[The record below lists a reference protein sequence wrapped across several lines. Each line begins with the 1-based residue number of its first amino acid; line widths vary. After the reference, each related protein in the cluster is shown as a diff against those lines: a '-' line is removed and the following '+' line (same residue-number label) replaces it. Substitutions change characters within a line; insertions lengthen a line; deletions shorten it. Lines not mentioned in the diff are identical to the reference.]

1 VSRSI
6 NLSSRTK
13 TIALI
18 AIFAALFAIL
28 RRMDAIPM
36 IGVPGARFSLSDILP
51 AIYGVILG
59 PFTGGISVIIGTFL
73 GIAMGKPV
81 IFLFLDFL
89 PAFVNTVAIGL
100 LVRRKWWPAVLLY
113 IALLVVFLVN
123 PLTSLFIDIGG
134 IAIPFVWLHVVALVV
149 LLSPLARKA
158 PQWMESVGQIRPVE
172 KVDPTKQTNR
182 LRKSIRKLVNAVKRI
197 RYLTVGLFVFAF
209 IGTMMQ
215 HLMGN
220 ILYEVVLNQFY
231 VVLGQDP
238 IVATSAFPGI
248 WYAAFF
254 VYPLERLV
262 LIVLAVVAGVPLVRV
277 LKQTFFRSEKQPT
290 PEPKHL

>member
-1 VSRSI
+1 MSSNI
-6 NLSSRTK
+6 NLGSRTK

-18 AIFAALFAIL
+18 AIFAALFAVL

-51 AIYGVILG
+51 PIYGVILG

-100 LVRRKWWPAVLLY
+100 LVKRKWWPVVLLY
-113 IALLVVFLVN
+113 VALLVAFLIN
-123 PLTSLFIDIGG
+123 PLTSIFIDVGG
-134 IAIPFVWLHVVALVV
+134 IAIPFVWLHIVALVV

-158 PQWMESVGQIRPVE
+158 PKWVESVEQIKKVE
-172 KVDPTKQTNR
+172 KVEPAKQTNR
-182 LRKSIRKLVNAVKRI
+182 LRKFVDSVKRI
-197 RYLTVGLFVFAF
+197 RYLTIGLFVFAF

-231 VVLGQDP
+231 VVVGQDP

-262 LIVLAVVAGVPLVRV
+262 LIVLAVVVGVPLVRV
-277 LKQTFFRSEKQPT
+277 LKQTFFRSERPT
-290 PEPKHL
+290 TP

>member
-1 VSRSI
+1 MSRNI

-113 IALLVVFLVN
+113 VALLVAFLVN
-123 PLTSLFIDIGG
+123 PLTSLFIDVGG
-134 IAIPFVWLHVVALVV
+134 IAIPFVWLHIVALVV
-149 LLSPLARKA
+149 LLSPLGRK
-158 PQWMESVGQIRPVE
+158 VGQWVE
-172 KVDPTKQTNR
+172 SLKPALLVAGV
-182 LRKSIRKLVNAVKRI
+182 SIL
-197 RYLTVGLFVFAF
+197 AF

-262 LIVLAVVAGVPLVRV
+262 LIVLAVVVGVPLVRI
-277 LKQTFFRSEKQPT
+277 LKNTFFRSEKQVK
-290 PEPKHL
+290 PETKPL

>member
-1 VSRSI
+1 MSSNI
-6 NLSSRTK
+6 NLGSRTK

-18 AIFAALFAIL
+18 AIFAALFAVL

-113 IALLVVFLVN
+113 VALLVAFLVN
-123 PLTSLFIDIGG
+123 PLTSLFIDVGG
-134 IAIPFVWLHVVALVV
+134 IAIPFVWLHIVALVV
-149 LLSPLARKA
+149 LLSP
-158 PQWMESVGQIRPVE
+158 
-172 KVDPTKQTNR
+172 
-182 LRKSIRKLVNAVKRI
+182 
-197 RYLTVGLFVFAF
+197 
-209 IGTMMQ
+209 
-215 HLMGN
+215 
-220 ILYEVVLNQFY
+220 
-231 VVLGQDP
+231 
-238 IVATSAFPGI
+238 
-248 WYAAFF
+248 
-254 VYPLERLV
+254 
-262 LIVLAVVAGVPLVRV
+262 
-277 LKQTFFRSEKQPT
+277 
-290 PEPKHL
+290 

>member
-1 VSRSI
+1 MSSNI
-6 NLSSRTK
+6 NLGSRTK

-18 AIFAALFAIL
+18 AIFAALFAVL

-51 AIYGVILG
+51 PIYGVILG

-100 LVRRKWWPAVLLY
+100 LVKRKWWPVVLLY
-113 IALLVVFLVN
+113 VALLVAFLIN
-123 PLTSLFIDIGG
+123 PLTSIFIDVGG
-134 IAIPFVWLHVVALVV
+134 IAIPFVWLHIVALVV

-158 PQWMESVGQIRPVE
+158 PKWVESVEQIKKVE
-172 KVDPTKQTNR
+172 KVEPAKQTNR
-182 LRKSIRKLVNAVKRI
+182 LRKFVDSVKRI
-197 RYLTVGLFVFAF
+197 RYLTIGLFVFAF

-262 LIVLAVVAGVPLVRV
+262 LIVLAVVVGVPLVRV
-277 LKQTFFRSEKQPT
+277 LKQTFFRSERPT
-290 PEPKHL
+290 TP